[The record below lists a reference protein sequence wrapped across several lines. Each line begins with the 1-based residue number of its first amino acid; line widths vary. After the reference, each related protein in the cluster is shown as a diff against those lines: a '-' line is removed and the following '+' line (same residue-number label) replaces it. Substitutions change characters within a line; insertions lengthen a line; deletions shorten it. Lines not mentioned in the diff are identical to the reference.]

1 MKWMGPSAAL
11 AAALLALACG
21 GNDTAS
27 RGNDTA
33 APDTTRPAAGPADT
47 PPPPVYCSAST
58 LEAEPPPQPDL
69 PEAVAATRAAIV
81 RAAVA
86 CDYAALDS
94 LAGDEGF
101 TYSFGNGVSAGDYW
115 RDAEARNG
123 QPLWY
128 LVQTLALPWFR
139 PDSSL
144 YAWPSVFTDEPTEE
158 DWAML
163 EGIYSA
169 DEIAAYREIGFIG
182 WRAGIAPDGEWRF
195 FVAGD

>member
-1 MKWMGPSAAL
+1 MKWIRPSAAL
-11 AAALLALACG
+11 TAALVALACG

-27 RGNDTA
+27 RAG
-33 APDTTRPAAGPADT
+33 APDTTRAAAAPADT
-47 PPPPVYCSAST
+47 APPPVYCSAST
-58 LEAEPPPQPDL
+58 LEAEPPPQPGL
-69 PEAVAATRAAIV
+69 PEAVAATRAAVV

-94 LAGDEGF
+94 LAADGF
-101 TYSFGNGVSAGDYW
+101 TYSFGNGASPGEFW
-115 RDAEARNG
+115 RDAEAEDG
-123 QPLWY
+123 QPLRY

-144 YAWPSVFTDEPTEE
+144 YIWPSVFTDEPTEE
-158 DWAML
+158 DWAVL

-182 WRAGIAPDGEWRF
+182 WRAGITPDGEWSF